1 MKQCLKPLAVSL
13 FLLGVIALPAMA
25 ESADQGT
32 DQRMQRLERQAN
44 QLQDELKSMKSQLSS
59 SHKKSAKHKHKKSV
73 TTATA
78 TTEVNN
84 AAAAD
89 DYAVPAHTAG
99 AYIASSHAF
108 PIDSDVPGKS
118 FVSTGPY
125 IGVPFVYSGGDLIIN
140 NPSVNQD
147 VALLN
152 IRKAIRTK
160 LTALGRSDEADH
172 AHLLLSG
179 IIEGQA
185 SYRKP
190 GNGSTQSD
198 VDLSSAELD
207 GYVLGPSNWTS
218 GLIAFSYDDAAGTS
232 EGSFGNN
239 SRTQNSRVYLNKAFI
254 TIGDFT
260 RSPLYGTIGQM
271 YVPFGTYGTNMISSP
286 LTKILGRTKA
296 RAIVVGFQQQSENAL
311 YAAGYA
317 FRGDTYA
324 GATSRLDNGGVNVGY
339 RYAIGHSI
347 HGDFGGGVIANL
359 ADSVGMQNNG
369 NSAPLFGGFG
379 ASGNGNE
386 NIAHRVPAMNF
397 RGQFSIG
404 DHIDL
409 LAEYVG
415 AINSFS
421 RNDLTANSHGA
432 KPQALNAEAAYTFS
446 AFERPSSV
454 ALGYGKSKDALALG
468 LPAQRYSLAFN
479 TSWWKNTLQSIELRH
494 DINYGAGNYAT
505 GTSTGTGAAGATQAI
520 TGSGRSDNMI
530 TAQIDIYF

>member
-1 MKQCLKPLAVSL
+1 MKQRLKPLAVSL
-13 FLLGVIALPAMA
+13 FLLGVIATPAIA
-25 ESADQGT
+25 ESTDQGT
-32 DQRMQRLERQAN
+32 DQQMQRLERQVN
-44 QLQDELKSMKSQLSS
+44 QLQDELKSMKSQLKS
-59 SHKKSAKHKHKKSV
+59 SHKKSAKHKQQKTV
-73 TTATA
+73 TTETTA
-78 TTEVNN
+78 VSNTSDQSPD
-84 AAAAD
+84 AIK
-89 DYAVPAHTAG
+89 PAGSLNTSAQ
-99 AYIASSHAF
+99 AF
-108 PIDSDVPGKS
+108 TIDSDVPGKS

-125 IGVPFVYSGGDLIIN
+125 IGVPLIYSGGDLIIN

-152 IRKAIRTK
+152 VRKAIRTK
-160 LTALGRSDEADH
+160 LTALGRADEADH

-179 IIEGQA
+179 IVEGQA

-198 VDLSSAELD
+198 VDLSAAELD
-207 GYVLGPSNWTS
+207 GYVLGPSSWTS
-218 GLIAFSYDDAAGTS
+218 GLIAFSYDDSAGTS

-239 SRTQNSRVYLNKAFI
+239 SRSQNSRIYLNKAFI
-254 TIGDFT
+254 TIGDFSK
-260 RSPLYGTIGQM
+260 SPLYGTIGQM

-339 RYAIGHSI
+339 RYTIGQSI

-369 NSAPLFGGFG
+369 NSAPQFGGFG
-379 ASGNGNE
+379 ATGNGNE
-386 NIAHRVPAMNF
+386 NIAHRVPAMNL

-409 LAEYVG
+409 LAEYIG

-421 RNDLTANSHGA
+421 RNDLTANTHGA

-446 AFERPSSV
+446 AFEKPSSV
-454 ALGYGKSKDALALG
+454 AVGYGKSKDALVLG
-468 LPAQRYSLAFN
+468 LPAQRYSLVFN
-479 TSWWKNTLQSIELRH
+479 TSWWKDTLQSIELRH
-494 DINYGAGNYAT
+494 DINYAAGNYAS
-505 GTSTGTGAAGATQAI
+505 GSGTGTGTAGVTQVI
-520 TGSGRSDNMI
+520 HGSGRSDNMI
-530 TAQIDIYF
+530 TAQMDIYF